1 MFKKSGQTSQTNAHI
16 CKTINENPFIHVR
29 TRKMSLS
36 DFFFFLKRLT
46 YLTNQYQKLKN

>member
-1 MFKKSGQTSQTNAHI
+1 MFKKSGQTSQTNSHI

-36 DFFFFLKRLT
+36 DFFFLKT
-46 YLTNQYQKLKN
+46 TNILDKPISKT